1 MPLCT
6 HCVLREG
13 MFMKGHQRR
22 PGRGMPFRNSIGSKS
37 QGGGLK
43 ATVRALVVLVVALS
57 VIGGVIA
64 YSIVSRGLS
73 AHDQPSRAEELL
85 ARVMRRWATPDSLR
99 TRTNPV
105 QPTEEV
111 QAEALAHFADHCAT
125 CHANDGSGDTAIGRG
140 LYPRA
145 PDMRAAQTQSLTD
158 GELLSIIEHGIRLTG
173 MPGWGTGTAESE
185 RESWGLVH
193 FIRRL
198 PKLTPDE
205 IARMEA
211 LNPKTAAQWRE
222 EEEARRFLQGDSKE
236 SSAETAKK
244 GHRD

>member
-1 MPLCT
+1 
-6 HCVLREG
+6 
-13 MFMKGHQRR
+13 
-22 PGRGMPFRNSIGSKS
+22 MPFRNAAQSAK
-37 QGGGLK
+37 GGDWR
-43 ATVRALVVLVVALS
+43 ATVRAFVVLVVLVASL
-57 VIGGVIA
+57 GGIAA

-73 AHDQPSRAEELL
+73 AHDEPSRVEAML
-85 ARVMRRWATPDSLR
+85 AGAMRRWATPGSMR

-105 QPTEEV
+105 PPTEEV
-111 QAEALAHFADHCAT
+111 QAEALAHFADHCST

-140 LYPRA
+140 LYPKA

-158 GELLSIIEHGIRLTG
+158 GELFSIIEHGIRLTG

-205 IARMEA
+205 IERMEA

>member
-1 MPLCT
+1 
-6 HCVLREG
+6 
-13 MFMKGHQRR
+13 MKA
-22 PGRGMPFRNSIGSKS
+22 II
-37 QGGGLK
+37 
-43 ATVRALVVLVVALS
+43 RALLVLVVALF
-57 VIGGVIA
+57 VIGGVVG

-73 AHDQPSRAEELL
+73 AHDEPSRAEELL
-85 ARVMRRWATPDSLR
+85 ARAMRRWATPASMR

-105 QPTEEV
+105 RPTEEV
-111 QAEALAHFADHCAT
+111 QAEALAHFADHCST

-158 GELLSIIEHGIRLTG
+158 GELFSIIEHGIRLTG

-205 IARMEA
+205 IERMEA

-222 EEEARRFLQGDSKE
+222 EEEERRFLQGDSKE